1 MPRSAYRR
9 RSHALLVVGVLVGLP
24 FGMLTPGAVQ
34 AEPPSPGPGDTAWP
48 STAMD
53 AKQAWLDSSERAAL
67 VNDEVLQAQE
77 REQRARADAEGAARE
92 VRRADSAAAAANLA
106 STRAATASAVLQLE
120 AQEFAGA
127 TFRGARLSKMAALL
141 TSASPDD
148 FLDQA
153 MMLDQVA
160 ADVRSKLDDAAAA
173 EQRARRA
180 ALDAS
185 NAVAGARDAKTVADA
200 TVAAAARA
208 TAQVHQRQAALRAEV
223 TKYRDLTERLTEK
236 ERQEAMAAQQRA
248 FERQAQQRAAAAATT
263 IEAEPDAA
271 PSAAPSDPTAS
282 APTRDAQ
289 TRASPGDRA
298 PAASA
303 AGQAAVRA
311 ALSKLGSRYVWGAA
325 GPSEFDCSGL
335 TSWAWA
341 QAGVTIPRTSRG
353 QSGLTPVPLDQ
364 LRPGDLVTYYSP
376 VSHVAMYIGD
386 GKVVQASTETKPVYV
401 GSLYGAGP
409 NPTGHRVSA

>member
-1 MPRSAYRR
+1 
-9 RSHALLVVGVLVGLP
+9 VLVGLL
-24 FGMLTPGAVQ
+24 FGMLAPGAAQ
-34 AEPPSPGPGDTAWP
+34 AEPSSPGPSGTTRPLTAD
-48 STAMD
+48 D

-67 VNDEVLQAQE
+67 MNDQVLQAQE
-77 REQRARADAEGAARE
+77 REQKARADAERAARE
-92 VRRADSAAAAANLA
+92 VGRADSAAVTTDQAA
-106 STRAATASAVLQLE
+106 TRAARAAVALQMQ
-120 AQEFAGA
+120 AQDFVGA

-160 ADVRSKLDDAAAA
+160 ANVRSKLETAAAA
-173 EQRARRA
+173 RKHARDA
-180 ALDAS
+180 AQLAS
-185 NAVAGARDAKTVADA
+185 NAVAAARDAKTTADAAVAD
-200 TVAAAARA
+200 AARA
-208 TAQVHQRQAALRAEV
+208 TAAVSQRQAALRAEV
-223 TKYRDLTERLTEK
+223 AKYRDLTERLTEK
-236 ERQEAMAAQQRA
+236 ERQEAMAAQQLA
-248 FERQAQQRAAAAATT
+248 FERQALQRAAAATT
-263 IEAEPDAA
+263 VRAEPGRANSA
-271 PSAAPSDPTAS
+271 PSEPAASRPTQDVPA
-282 APTRDAQ
+282 
-289 TRASPGDRA
+289 A

-303 AGQAAVRA
+303 VAQAAVEA

-325 GPSEFDCSGL
+325 GPNQFDCSGL

-341 QAGVTIPRTSRG
+341 QAGVTIPRTSRA

-376 VSHVAMYIGD
+376 VSHVAMYIGN

-409 NPTGHRVSA
+409 NPTGHRVGA

>member
-1 MPRSAYRR
+1 VPRPAYRR
-9 RSHALLVVGVLVGLP
+9 SRPLLVTGVIVGLM
-24 FGMLTPGAVQ
+24 FGMLTPGAVR
-34 AEPPSPGPGDTAWP
+34 AEPPSTGPGDTAQP
-48 STAMD
+48 STAD
-53 AKQAWLDSSERAAL
+53 AAKQAWLDSSERAAL

-77 REQRARADAEGAARE
+77 REQRARADAERAARE
-92 VRRADSAAAAANLA
+92 VGSADSAAAAANLA

-120 AQEFAGA
+120 AQQFAGA

-141 TSASPDD
+141 TAASPDD

-160 ADVRSKLDDAAAA
+160 ADVRSKLDDATAA

-185 NAVAGARDAKTVADA
+185 NAVADARDAKTAADA
-200 TVAAAARA
+200 AVAAAARA
-208 TAQVHQRQAALRAEV
+208 TAQVRQQQATLRAEV
-223 TKYRDLTERLTEK
+223 AKYRKLTRALTEK
-236 ERQEAMAAQQRA
+236 ERQEAMAAQQLA
-248 FERQAQQRAAAAATT
+248 FERQARQQAAAAAAARV
-263 IEAEPDAA
+263 EAGRDGTSA
-271 PSAAPSDPTAS
+271 PSRPESSSPTQATPAPPVPT
-282 APTRDAQ
+282 T
-289 TRASPGDRA
+289 
-298 PAASA
+298 ASA
-303 AGQAAVRA
+303 AGRAAVQA

-325 GPSEFDCSGL
+325 GPNEFDCSGL

-341 QAGVTIPRTSRG
+341 QAGVTIPRTSRA
-353 QSGLTPVPLDQ
+353 QSELTPVPLDQ

-409 NPTGHRVSA
+409 NPTGHRVDA